1 MSQADLQGRYA
12 AVMMNAFGAPKRV
25 FARGEGVHL
34 WDEDGNRYTDLLSG
48 LAVTGLGHAHPGVT
62 AAITGQLGSL
72 GHVSNFFAS
81 EPQVR
86 LAERLAALTGDPG
99 ARVFFTNSGTEAN
112 EAAFKLTRLTGR
124 TKVIA
129 MEGSFHGRTMGAL
142 ALTANPKYREP
153 FEPLPGEVVFVPFG
167 DEAALREAADDQT
180 AAILIETVQGE
191 NGVVPVPEG
200 YLKAARGI
208 ADEVGAL
215 LWIDEVQTGLGRC
228 GEYLAHTA
236 DGVTADLITLAKGLG
251 NGFPLGACIAT
262 GRTAELL
269 QPGQHGTTFGGNP
282 VAAAAG
288 NAVLDALE
296 AGALENAR
304 EVGAWLAAA
313 IEGLGHPLIA
323 SVRGR
328 GMLFG
333 VVLTSD
339 VAPQVADAA
348 LDAGWVIN
356 APRPGVLRLAP
367 PLIATR
373 DDLQGFVDA
382 LPGLLEGH
390 A

>member
-1 MSQADLQGRYA
+1 M
-12 AVMMNAFGAPKRV
+12 
-25 FARGEGVHL
+25 
-34 WDEDGNRYTDLLSG
+34 
-48 LAVTGLGHAHPGVT
+48 
-62 AAITGQLGSL
+62 
-72 GHVSNFFAS
+72 
-81 EPQVR
+81 
-86 LAERLAALTGDPG
+86 
-99 ARVFFTNSGTEAN
+99 
-112 EAAFKLTRLTGR
+112 
-124 TKVIA
+124 
-129 MEGSFHGRTMGAL
+129 
-142 ALTANPKYREP
+142 
-153 FEPLPGEVVFVPFG
+153 PFG
-167 DEAALREAADDQT
+167 DEAALRHAADDRT

-200 YLKAARGI
+200 YLQAARGI

-251 NGFPLGACIAT
+251 NGFPVGACIAT
-262 GRTAELL
+262 GRAADLL

-296 AGALENAR
+296 AGALDNAR

-313 IEGLGHPLIA
+313 IEGLGHPLIG

-328 GMLFG
+328 GMLLG